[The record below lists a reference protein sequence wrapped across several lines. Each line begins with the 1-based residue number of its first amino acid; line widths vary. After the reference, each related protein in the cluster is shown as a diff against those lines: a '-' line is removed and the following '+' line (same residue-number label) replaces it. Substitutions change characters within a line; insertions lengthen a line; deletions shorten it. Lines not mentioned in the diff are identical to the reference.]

1 MNRIA
6 ALGQPDACAS
16 LLAET
21 RLTLIF
27 LLPAVTVLAGCSP
40 QATVSQSVRNEAV
53 PVAVADVR
61 QKTVPVE
68 VHAIGNVEAYSTV
81 SVKSQV
87 EGIIEGV
94 HFTEGQDVR
103 QGDLLFTID
112 SRPFETALRQAEA
125 NLARDLALEKNAQAQ
140 ADRYTKLFEAGIVSQ
155 EQYDQFRTSAESYE
169 AAVRADR
176 AAVERAKLELGYCTI
191 RSPLAGRTGRL
202 IVHQGNLVKANADT
216 PLVVINQISP
226 IYVSF
231 SVPEENLSTIR
242 KYGAAGKLRVE
253 AAAPDIPQPAEGLLT
268 FVDNTVDNTT
278 GTVKLKGTFENR
290 DKRLWPGQFVN
301 VKLKLTTQPNAIVVP
316 SQAVQSG
323 QAGQYVFVVKPDLTA
338 ESRLVIVSRSVD
350 GESVVEKGLRPD
362 ERVVVDGQL
371 RLAPGMKV
379 EIKTASPSGQETQS

>member
-1 MNRIA
+1 
-6 ALGQPDACAS
+6 
-16 LLAET
+16 
-21 RLTLIF
+21 
-27 LLPAVTVLAGCSP
+27 
-40 QATVSQSVRNEAV
+40 
-53 PVAVADVR
+53 VADVR

-112 SRPFETALRQAEA
+112 FRPFETALRQAEA
-125 NLARDLALEKNAQAQ
+125 NLARDIALEKNAQAQ
-140 ADRYTKLFEAGIVSQ
+140 AERYTKLFEAGIVSQ

-169 AAVRADR
+169 AAVRADK

-226 IYVSF
+226 IYVNF

-253 AAAPDIPQPAEGLLT
+253 AAAPDVPQPAEGLLT

-290 DKRLWPGQFVN
+290 DRRLWPGQFVN

-350 GESVVEKGLRPD
+350 GESVVEKGLQPD